1 MWTGKRT
8 TAPPASG
15 TLESAVKVT
24 FDIYDAL
31 WLLLLLSIPAWP
43 YLFLAW
49 VFYSAGRANRK
60 SMNERNAKSDS

>member
-1 MWTGKRT
+1 MQ
-8 TAPPASG
+8 
-15 TLESAVKVT
+15 VT

-60 SMNERNAKSDS
+60 SMNERKESRNAND